1 MVTIDADC
9 HVIETER
16 TWEYM
21 DGAERR
27 FMPRSVHSSDASLP
41 DAEREHWLI
50 DGRLHNRRGNIGKN
64 TSEASR
70 EMADISERLRHMD
83 ELDVDVQVL
92 YPTVF
97 LDPITD
103 RVDADLAITGS
114 YNCWLSDIC
123 SRAGGRL
130 RWVAVLPLLTMNKAL
145 VELETARQKGACGV
159 FMRYMEADRILTDPY
174 FYPLYEAAAAYNMP
188 ICIHA
193 SSGSFTTQHIFRQ
206 AGGLPLF
213 KLGVIGAF
221 HSLAISEVPD
231 LFPDIKFAFI
241 EVSSQWVP
249 HVVHDLTARFAKGMN
264 KQSTEGLLARKRL
277 YVACQTDDDLPYV
290 LKYAGEDNLVIGSDY
305 GHADTASEIAA
316 LRNLREHSTAG
327 AEAITKILTDN
338 PAELYG
344 IA

>member
-1 MVTIDADC
+1 MATIDADC

-21 DGAERR
+21 EGSDRR
-27 FMPRSVHSSDASLP
+27 FMPRSVHSSDPSLA

-50 DGRLHNRRGNIGKN
+50 DGRLHNRRGNIGKD

-70 EMADISERLRHMD
+70 EMADIDARLRHMD
-83 ELDVDVQVL
+83 ELEVDVQVL

-103 RVDADLAITGS
+103 RVDADLAISRS

-123 SRAGGRL
+123 SRSRGRL
-130 RWVAVLPLLTMNKAL
+130 RWVAVLPLLTINKAIA
-145 VELETARQKGACGV
+145 ELETARQHGACGV
-159 FMRYMEADRILTDPY
+159 FMRYMEADRLLTDPY
-174 FYPLYEAAAAYNMP
+174 FYPLYEAAEAQNVP

-193 SSGSFTTQHIFRQ
+193 SSGSFTTQGTFLR

-231 LFPDIKFAFI
+231 RFPGLKFAFI
-241 EVSSQWVP
+241 EVSSQWIP
-249 HVVHDLTARFAKGMN
+249 HVVHDLAARFAKGMN
-264 KQSTEGLLARKRL
+264 KQSADGLLARKRF

-290 LKYAGEDNLVIGSDY
+290 LTYAGEDNLVIGSDY

-316 LRNLREHSTAG
+316 LRNLQENSAAG
-327 AEAITKILTDN
+327 AQAINKILTDN
-338 PAELYG
+338 PAQLYG
-344 IA
+344 IS